1 MTQTQS
7 GRAFE
12 YALARAF
19 GDKFGIEPQGPAA
32 ANARGHYESSRDI
45 VRMNRAAQI
54 VQEFLVREDSRI
66 ENLSGID
73 MKGDSQGAQ
82 GDVRDV
88 VLRAGNEEIGLSAK
102 RSNDALKHS
111 RLSDKIDFG
120 QQWGNK
126 PVSDEYWQ
134 QVRPVFESL
143 REAKQDGRFFRDL
156 PDKEA
161 TIYVPILHAFANEFE
176 RLCDKFGEEFT
187 SRVFEYIVGR
197 HDFYK
202 IILNGKT
209 VRIQPFNLRGTLH
222 WGSTWRVPSRVIEV
236 HLPSGKSNR
245 VEVTLNDGWQLSF
258 RIHNASSRAEP
269 SLKFDVRFIGVAPY
283 AAGHQVP
290 LDL

>member
-19 GDKFGIEPQGPAA
+19 GDKFGVEPKGKAA
-32 ANARGHYESSRDI
+32 TNARGHYESSNDI
-45 VRMNRAAQI
+45 LRMDRAARI

-66 ENLSGID
+66 KSLSGIE

-88 VLRAGNEEIGLSAK
+88 VLRVGSEEIGLSAK

-126 PVSDEYWQ
+126 PVSDKYWQ
-134 QVRPVFESL
+134 RVRPIFARL
-143 REAKQDGRFFRDL
+143 REAKEARTLFRDI
-156 PDKEA
+156 PDKA
-161 TIYVPILHAFANEFE
+161 DGIYIPVMRAFADEFK
-176 RLCDKFGEEFT
+176 RLCDEFGKEFT

-258 RIHNASSRAEP
+258 RIHNASSMAEP
-269 SLKFDVRFIGVAPY
+269 SLKFDVRFIGVALY